1 LVRTDPLSNTV
12 FTATTY
18 QIGTTRN
25 CCGDVYTYDLG
36 ELVVCDGTVSIPAAQ
51 QMEGYLA
58 WKWGVQRSLP
68 TTHPYYNVLPST
80 ALFVPTSFSNCAL
93 WFDAADTTTI
103 TGTTQVTSWTN
114 KGTLGGNAT
123 PLTGSCTSG
132 NTANGLNFVQ
142 CPAGTDLQFTAAL
155 NTQARSWFFV
165 ARKTPALPSAFT
177 YSAVVGQPGNYAQ
190 DAVVLAGINSTTTEI
205 GNGPSAIG
213 TGVTANAPSATL
225 ANVFVCAL
233 VNSATLSLNRLTV
246 NGTEL
251 TVTGGSAATSYATG
265 SLTYL
270 LGGRAGYNQSIDL
283 MEVIFYYGDV
293 TQSQRQRVEG
303 YLAWKWGLRL
313 SLPSTHPYSNFRP

>member
-1 LVRTDPLSNTV
+1 
-12 FTATTY
+12 
-18 QIGTTRN
+18 
-25 CCGDVYTYDLG
+25 
-36 ELVVCDGTVSIPAAQ
+36 
-51 QMEGYLA
+51 
-58 WKWGVQRSLP
+58 
-68 TTHPYYNVLPST
+68 VL
-80 ALFVPTSFSNCAL
+80 
-93 WFDAADTTTI
+93 
-103 TGTTQVTSWTN
+103 TGTTLTVRGISAGFNNVNFLSSGSSGATNDSYYAGYNAASIATSSTSFNYGVQSFVMNAISTTGTTVSTWQN
-114 KGTLGGNAT
+114 KGTLGGTAT
-123 PLTGSCTSG
+123 PLTGTCTTG
-132 NTANGLNFVQ
+132 NTVNGLNFVQ

-165 ARKTPALPSAFT
+165 ARKTPSLPSAFT
-177 YSAVVGQPGNYAQ
+177 YSAIVGQPGNYAQ
-190 DAVVLAGINSTTTEI
+190 DALVLAGINSTTTEI

-225 ANVFVCAL
+225 ANVFVGAL

-293 TQSQRQRVEG
+293 TESQRKRVEG
-303 YLAWKWGLRL
+303 YLAWKWGLQNN
-313 SLPSTHPYSNFRP
+313 LPTNHPYSKFRP